1 MPAIFD
7 KLLRIGEGKIL
18 RQLET
23 ISKAVNAIEDD
34 FVKMTDEELQGMTVE
49 FRERLAKGETL
60 DDLMPEAFATVREA
74 AKRVIGQR
82 HFDVQVMGGAAMHM
96 GNIAEMKTGEGKTLV
111 STLPAYLNALA
122 GKGVHVVTVN
132 DYLAKYHAEWMGRIH
147 NFLGLTTGVI
157 LPSMRPDARR
167 EAYDKDITY
176 GTNNELGFDYL
187 RDNMAGSIE
196 ECVQR
201 GHFFAVVDE
210 VDSILIDEARTPLI
224 ISGPT
229 QDEVKWYGEFSTIVS
244 RLVRDEDY
252 EVDEK
257 KRTISVLEPGITKV
271 EDHLGIENLYESAN
285 TPLISFLNN
294 AIKAKELFRNDK
306 EYVVMDG
313 EVLIVDEHT
322 GRMLAGRRYNDGL
335 HQAIEAKEGV
345 TVREEYQTL
354 ATVTLQNYFRLYKKL
369 SGMTGTAMTE
379 ASEFD
384 KIYSLGVVMIPTN
397 KPMQRKDQADLVYR
411 TEEAKY
417 DAVIDDITERH
428 AAGQPVLVGTVSV
441 EKSEYL
447 SENLRKRGVAHSVL
461 NAKVHADEAK
471 IVAMAGHKG
480 AVTVAT
486 NMAGRGTDIMLG
498 GSVEFLADA
507 ELRKKGLEPTGET
520 SEDYEAAW
528 PGMLEEIKAQVAA
541 EHDEVR
547 DLGGLYVVGTER
559 HESRRIDN
567 QLRGRSGRQGD
578 PGESRFYLSL
588 EDELMRLFKSEWVD
602 RVLTMLKIPD
612 DVPIENKR
620 VSSAI
625 ANAQGQVESQN
636 FESRKNVLKYD
647 DVMDRQRKVIYG
659 ERREVLEGAD
669 LQEQI
674 GTFIDDVVTGTVLGS
689 LDEFAETWDLEQ
701 LWTDLGQF
709 WPIALD
715 HTTLEDEAGGRA
727 ALDRSELVKVL
738 QEDAHRAYAER
749 EQEVGEEVMREL
761 ERRVLLS
768 VLDRKWREHL
778 YEMDYLREGIYL
790 RAYSQRDPLVEYQR
804 EGFDM
809 FTAMMDGIKEEAVGF
824 LFNLEVQVDEEE
836 DDAEG
841 GFLFEGE
848 DDEVEEPLRRELRS
862 EDQPAH
868 KEAPHIHA
876 KGLEMP
882 KQPQNL
888 SYSAPTEDGEVEVRG
903 ATATNADDEFAD
915 VGRNSLCPCGS
926 GKKYKRCHGAP
937 GGPTGV
943 TARLG

>member
-1 MPAIFD
+1 MPAIID

-23 ISKAVNAIEDD
+23 VAKAVNAIEDD
-34 FVKMTDEELQGMTVE
+34 FVAMSDEELQGMTVE
-49 FRERLAKGETL
+49 FRRRLAEGETL

-74 AKRVIGQR
+74 AHRVIGQR
-82 HFDVQVMGGAAMHM
+82 HYDVQVMGGAALHM

-111 STLPAYLNALA
+111 ATLPAYLNALE

-132 DYLAKYHAEWMGRIH
+132 DYLAKYHAEWMGRVH
-147 NFLGLTTGVI
+147 HFLGLTTGVI
-157 LPSMRPDARR
+157 LPQMRPAARR
-167 EAYDKDITY
+167 EAYACDITY

-187 RDNMAGSIE
+187 RDNMAGSVE

-201 GHFFAVVDE
+201 GHNFAVVDE

-229 QDEVKWYGEFSTIVS
+229 QDEVKWYGEFSKIAKT
-244 RLVRDEDY
+244 LVRDEDY

-257 KRTISVLEPGITKV
+257 KRTISVLGPGITKV

-294 AIKAKELFRNDK
+294 SIKAKELFRNDK
-306 EYVVMDG
+306 EYVVIDG

-354 ATVTLQNYFRLYKKL
+354 ATVTLQNYFRLYDKL

-384 KIYSLGVVMIPTN
+384 KIYSLGVVPIPTN
-397 KPMQRKDQADLVYR
+397 RPMQRIDQPDLVYR

-417 DAVIDDITERH
+417 DAVVEDIVDRH
-428 AAGQPVLVGTVSV
+428 KKGQPVLVGTVSV

-447 SENLRKRGVAHSVL
+447 STALRKHGVPHSVL

-498 GSVEFLADA
+498 GSVEFLADEA
-507 ELRKKGLEPTGET
+507 LRKKGLQPTGET
-520 SEDYEAAW
+520 ADEYEAAW

-547 DLGGLYVVGTER
+547 ELGGLYVVGTER

-588 EDELMRLFKSEWVD
+588 QDELMRLFKSEWVD

-620 VSSAI
+620 VTSAI

-647 DVMDRQRKVIYG
+647 DVMDRQRKVIYA

-669 LQEQI
+669 LADQVR
-674 GTFIDDVVTGTVLGS
+674 TFIDDVVTGTVVGS
-689 LDEFAETWDLEQ
+689 LDEFAEEWDLEQ
-701 LWTDLGQF
+701 LWTDLGQI
-709 WPIALD
+709 WPISVD
-715 HTTLEDEAGGRA
+715 HRELEEKAGGRA
-727 ALDRSELVKVL
+727 ELQREDLITLLK
-738 QEDAHRAYAER
+738 EDAHRAYDER
-749 EQEVGEEVMREL
+749 EEEIGEEVAREL

-804 EGFDM
+804 EGYDM
-809 FTAMMDGIKEEAVGF
+809 FTAMMDGIKEETVGF
-824 LFNLEVQVDEEE
+824 LFNLEVQVEE
-836 DDAEG
+836 DQGE
-841 GFLFEGE
+841 LELEGE
-848 DDEVEEPLRRELRS
+848 EDEAEEPLRRELPS
-862 EDQPAH
+862 QEQPDH
-868 KEAPHIHA
+868 QHAPQIRA
-876 KGLEMP
+876 KGLETP
-882 KQPQNL
+882 RSPQNL
-888 SYSAPTEDGEVEVRG
+888 SYSAPTEDGDVEVVG
-903 ATATNADDEFAD
+903 ATAPAEDDEFSD

-937 GGPTGV
+937 GGPTGLA
-943 TARLG
+943 ARIG